1 MLYAS
6 TTFAK
11 DCFNNAERDYKL
23 DADLLRAIAYRESAF
38 KPNAINYVSPSSYA
52 IGLMQIHSQNFN
64 ELSQYGITENH
75 LRQDPCMNIYTGAFY
90 LAKFI
95 RIQGDIWKGVGAYN
109 TGLKKTE
116 VQEQKRN
123 QYTLEVY
130 NIYLKIKENKSI

>member
-6 TTFAK
+6 TTFSK
-11 DCFNNAERDYKL
+11 DCFNNAAKDYQL

-64 ELSQYGITENH
+64 ELARLGITEQQ
-75 LRQDPCMNIYTGAFY
+75 LRDNPCLNIYTGAYY

-95 RIQGDIWKGVGAYN
+95 KIQGDVWQGVGAYN
-109 TGLKKTE
+109 AGLKKRLNKNKKDI
-116 VQEQKRN
+116 VM
-123 QYTLEVY
+123 LM
-130 NIYLKIKENKSI
+130 KSIIFIWH